1 MHKIID
7 NIKKEIK
14 KVRIKRYFKK
24 MIEILS
30 LKELR
35 ILPAYLA
42 YNFVLAVIP
51 ILTIIVIV
59 AGFFSISMDSVINL
73 LNDLLPSYASRIVV
87 NAISGESFDFSVGIL
102 NIVTFVVA
110 VNGMYAIVSASNS
123 LYKIEN
129 SNMIK
134 DRLKSLIIL
143 LIIITLLLFL
153 IIVPMLGGQILALL
167 RDNNIFNNVIDDLL
181 IIYKVVKW
189 PITFIIIFLNI
200 KMIYQIAPSKDIKSD
215 ETTVGAFVTTTFW
228 VIFTAFFGYY
238 IKYFGRYDLIYGG
251 LSSIIILL
259 IWVYILSYILILG
272 IVINTMKYNKN

>member
-1 MHKIID
+1 MHKIIND
-7 NIKKEIK
+7 IKIEIK

-42 YNFVLAVIP
+42 YSFVLASIP

-59 AGFFSISMDSVINL
+59 ASFFSISMDSVINL

-87 NAISGESFDFSVGIL
+87 NTISGESFDFSVGFL
-102 NIVTFVVA
+102 NIVTFMVA
-110 VNGMYAIVSASNS
+110 ANGMYAIISASNS
-123 LYKIEN
+123 LYKIED

-134 DRLKSLIIL
+134 DRLKSFIIL

-167 RDNNIFNNVIDDLL
+167 RDSSISSGVIDDLL
-181 IIYKVVKW
+181 VIYDVVKW

-200 KMIYQIAPSKDIKSD
+200 KIIYQIAPSKDIKSD
-215 ETTVGAFVTTTFW
+215 ETTVGAFVTTTLW
-228 VIFTAFFGYY
+228 AISTAIFGYY
-238 IKYFGRYDLIYGG
+238 INYFGRYDLIYGG

-259 IWVYILSYILILG
+259 IWVYILCFILILG